1 MNCVAQSRLLS
12 VAWMWIAVADFDWG
26 VPKITPW
33 RLVGGYTSLHT
44 HTHTHTHTHMCIY
57 IYIHLHN
64 YFIICM
70 HDMIIIQYMRKPL
83 QTSQSNGVT
92 AKLWPKYF
100 SVVQRGL
107 LNVWGDVVTWV
118 VSILS

>member
-33 RLVGGYTSLHT
+33 RLVGGYTST
-44 HTHTHTHTHMCIY
+44 HTHVCIY
-57 IYIHLHN
+57 IYIHLHIF
-64 YFIICM
+64 FIICM

-92 AKLWPKYF
+92 AKK
-100 SVVQRGL
+100 
-107 LNVWGDVVTWV
+107 NTHMT
-118 VSILS
+118 